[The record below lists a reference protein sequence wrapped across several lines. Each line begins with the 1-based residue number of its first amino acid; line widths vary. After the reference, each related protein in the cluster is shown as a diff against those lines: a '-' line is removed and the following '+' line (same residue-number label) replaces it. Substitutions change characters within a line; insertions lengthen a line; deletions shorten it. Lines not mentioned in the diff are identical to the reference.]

1 MTICPC
7 CGFKSDAELS
17 AGCAACGACPV
28 GEALP
33 KPAHELP
40 SYGRSLVLTI
50 FGALLG
56 LVFLTQTFMAMAQ
69 TSGRGAKS
77 NLALLTM
84 IPTDWRPWLAAA
96 ETAAWRLKWIAI
108 PVTILVLWFGRKLY
122 RSVMDSPDRFCM
134 LRYARRGYIASMA
147 FPVVILLFI
156 GITVPDRLSQ
166 RQLGIKA
173 GLNAQAYRID
183 RALVEY
189 HKKFGS
195 LPNNISD
202 LSRQLPDGDH
212 SLAAALQDLD
222 ASGYRPSADL
232 AAVPRQKQ
240 QKLSGA
246 AIRNASISGADDAI
260 TERLSFT
267 DYELLLPGADKVL
280 GTEDDLI
287 LRDGIVR
294 EASGAPRRLGSTT
307 VTNKAVKQ

>member
-7 CGFKSDAELS
+7 CGFKSETELS

-33 KPAHELP
+33 KPEHELP

-56 LVFLTQTFMAMAQ
+56 LVFLTQTFAALAQ

-77 NLALLTM
+77 NLALLSM
-84 IPTDWRPWLAAA
+84 IPTDWQPWLAAA
-96 ETAAWRLKWIAI
+96 ETAAWRLKWFAI
-108 PVTILVLWFGRKLY
+108 PVTILVFWFGRKLH

-134 LRYARRGYIASMA
+134 RRYARRGYIAAVA

-156 GITVPDRLSQ
+156 GITIPDRLNQ
-166 RQLGIKA
+166 RQLGIEA

-183 RALVEY
+183 RAFVEY
-189 HKKFGS
+189 QTRFGT
-195 LPNNISD
+195 LPDDVSD
-202 LSRQLPDGDH
+202 LLKKLPDPDH
-212 SLAAALQDLD
+212 SLAAALNNLD
-222 ASGYRPSADL
+222 VSGYRPSAEL
-232 AAVPRQKQ
+232 AAVPKKP
-240 QKLSGA
+240 QKLNGA
-246 AIRNASISGADDAI
+246 AIRNASISGGEDAI

-267 DYELLLPGADKVL
+267 NYELPLPGADKVL

-287 LRDGIVR
+287 LRDGIVDK
-294 EASGAPRRLGSTT
+294 ASGAPRRLGSTT
-307 VTNKAVKQ
+307 VTNKALKR

>member
-1 MTICPC
+1 VTICPC

-33 KPAHELP
+33 KPEHELP
-40 SYGRSLVLTI
+40 SYGRSLVLTVS
-50 FGALLG
+50 GTLLG
-56 LVFLTQTFMAMAQ
+56 LVFLTQTFAALAQ

-77 NLALLTM
+77 NLALLSM
-84 IPTDWRPWLAAA
+84 IPTDGQPWLAAA
-96 ETAAWRLKWIAI
+96 ETAAWRLKWFAI

-134 LRYARRGYIASMA
+134 LRYARRGYIASLA

-166 RQLGIKA
+166 RQIGIEA

-183 RALVEY
+183 RALDEY
-189 HKKFGS
+189 RVSFGT
-195 LPNNISD
+195 
-202 LSRQLPDGDH
+202 LPDNINDLNRLPDADH
-212 SLAAALQDLD
+212 SLAVALRNLD
-222 ASGYRPSADL
+222 VSGYRPSAEL
-232 AAVPRQKQ
+232 AAVPKNP
-240 QKLSGA
+240 QKLNGA
-246 AIRNASISGADDAI
+246 AIRNASISGGDDAI

-267 DYELLLPGADKVL
+267 NYELPLPGADKVL

-287 LRDGIVR
+287 LRDGIVDK
-294 EASGAPRRLGSTT
+294 ASGAPRRLGSTT

>member
-1 MTICPC
+1 VTICPC

-33 KPAHELP
+33 KPEHELP
-40 SYGRSLVLTI
+40 SYGRSLVLAI

-56 LVFLTQTFMAMAQ
+56 LVFLTQTFAALAQ

-84 IPTDWRPWLAAA
+84 IPTAWQPWLAAA
-96 ETAAWRLKWIAI
+96 ETAAWRLKWFAI
-108 PVTILVLWFGRKLY
+108 PVTILVFWFARRLY
-122 RSVMDSPDRFCM
+122 NSVKASPDRFCM
-134 LRYARRGYIASMA
+134 LRHARRGYVASMA

-156 GITVPDRLSQ
+156 GITVPDRLNQ
-166 RQLGIKA
+166 RQIGIDA

-189 HKKFGS
+189 QASFGT
-195 LPNNISD
+195 
-202 LSRQLPDGDH
+202 LPDNINDLNRLPDADH
-212 SLAAALQDLD
+212 SLATALRNLD
-222 ASGYRPSADL
+222 VSGYRPSADL
-232 AAVPRQKQ
+232 AAVPQQKQ
-240 QKLSGA
+240 KLRGA
-246 AIRNASISGADDAI
+246 VIRNASIGSTEETI
-260 TERLSFT
+260 TDRLSFT
-267 DYELLLPGADKVL
+267 NYEYLLPGADKVL
-280 GTEDDLI
+280 GTEDDLV

-294 EASGAPRRLGSTT
+294 AASGAPRRLGSAT